1 MEKAKLA
8 KHEFGIMNLSPE
20 LNQRYDSY
28 EPEKYNCISVPDDC
42 IEPLL
47 EKLKHIEFYW
57 HTLERPGKGLAYSG
71 ITLIPP
77 SSMRSFIELLEGAC
91 GTEELRSLL
100 LKAKEEG
107 KFVIHF
113 GI

>member
-1 MEKAKLA
+1 MA
-8 KHEFGIMNLSPE
+8 KHEFGIMKTAPMPNK
-20 LNQRYDSY
+20 RYDAY
-28 EPEKYNCISVPDDC
+28 EPEKYNCISVCDEL

-47 EKLKHIEFYW
+47 DRLSVVDCYW
-57 HTLERPGKGLAYSG
+57 HSLEQAEKGLAYCG

-77 SSMRSFIELLEGAC
+77 SSMEQIVSLLEGNA
-91 GTEELRSLL
+91 GIDE
-100 LKAKEEG
+100 LKALLIKAKAAD

>member
-1 MEKAKLA
+1 MA
-8 KHEFGIMNLSPE
+8 KHDFGIMKTDPVE
-20 LNQRYDSY
+20 DKRYDEY
-28 EPEKYNCISVPDDC
+28 EPEKYNCISIHDNH

-47 EKLKHIEFYW
+47 NAFSQIECYW
-57 HTLERPGKGLAYSG
+57 HTLARPEKGLAYWG

-77 SSMRSFIELLEGAC
+77 SSLDAFLIVLDKADNV
-91 GTEELRSLL
+91 EELKGLL
-100 LKAKEEG
+100 NKAKQEG

>member
-1 MEKAKLA
+1 MA
-8 KHEFGIMNLSPE
+8 KHEFGIMNVSPK
-20 LNQRYDSY
+20 LNKRYDSY
-28 EPEKYNCISVPDDC
+28 EPEKYDCISVHDDY

-47 EKLKHIEFYW
+47 EKLAYIECYW
-57 HTLERPGKGLAYSG
+57 HTLDRLEKGLAYYG

-77 SSMRSFIELLEGAC
+77 SSMEQFIDCLEKKT
-91 GTEELRSLL
+91 GTEELIKLL
-100 LKAKEEG
+100 LKAKEEE

>member
-1 MEKAKLA
+1 MA
-8 KHEFGIMNLSPE
+8 KHEFGIMKITPK
-20 LNQRYDSY
+20 LNERYDTY
-28 EPEKYNCISVPDDC
+28 EPEKYDCISIHDDF

-47 EKLKHIEFYW
+47 DKLAHIDCYW
-57 HTLERPGKGLAYSG
+57 HTLDRPEGGLAYCG

-77 SSMRSFIELLEGAC
+77 SSLEQFVVLLDGTIGTDELK
-91 GTEELRSLL
+91 SLL
-100 LKAKEEG
+100 LKAKAED

>member
-1 MEKAKLA
+1 MA
-8 KHEFGIMNLSPE
+8 KHQFGIMSLSPK
-20 LNQRYDSY
+20 LNERYDSY
-28 EPEKYNCISVPDDC
+28 EPEKYDCIPIHDDY

-47 EKLKHIEFYW
+47 EKLACIQCYW
-57 HTLERPGKGLAYSG
+57 HTLERPERGLAYCG

-77 SSMRSFIELLEGAC
+77 SSIEQFVECLKGKV
-91 GTEELRSLL
+91 GTEELIKLL
-100 LKAKEEG
+100 LKAKAEK

>member
-1 MEKAKLA
+1 MA
-8 KHEFGIMNLSPE
+8 KHEFGIMKVAPR
-20 LNQRYDSY
+20 LNKRYDTY
-28 EPEKYNCISVPDDC
+28 EPEKYKCISVDDDY

-47 EKLKHIEFYW
+47 ERLSQIDCYW
-57 HTLERPGKGLAYSG
+57 HSLERPEKNLAYCG

-77 SSMRSFIELLEGAC
+77 SSLQRFIELLEGTV

-100 LKAKEEG
+100 MKAKEED
-107 KFVIHF
+107 KFIIHF